1 VQCCEGGKGSVFQR
15 DLLLNFTLNIPL
27 PQLSPSLS
35 SPRRPMCVPCL
46 SGYMYSNIRECM
58 QAIWC
63 LPPRSRMWGAARER
77 RESASRDGRP
87 VLLAQHAEAGGRAA
101 KEPAAAA
108 ATATEAS
115 TIE

>member
-1 VQCCEGGKGSVFQR
+1 
-15 DLLLNFTLNIPL
+15 
-27 PQLSPSLS
+27 
-35 SPRRPMCVPCL
+35 
-46 SGYMYSNIRECM
+46 
-58 QAIWC
+58 
-63 LPPRSRMWGAARER
+63 MWGAARER